1 MAHKS
6 ELLFVDPLVPDLNTL
21 LENLRPEVRAIVL
34 DGARPAARQMAE
46 ALVGIEGLDAIH
58 IVAHG
63 APGRVCF
70 TSGEWS
76 VDTLPVHAKDLARIG
91 SALAQEGDVRLWS
104 CDVARGSFGASFIGA
119 LEHEFGAGVAA
130 ACGPIGDMR
139 RGGTWRLERSN
150 CNGQY
155 LPFAPEMQSTYA
167 GLLAVVD
174 DYVTISGSVGNGS
187 GHLSSGTYYIETTIG
202 GVVTVVGSFTIPNI
216 TNVAFQLNVLVSSTG
231 NYTVV
236 NFFGLT
242 VDGTS
247 SGETFTLTGPN
258 SNVGWGVRNCSVERQ
273 AVANRVATVPAGGVL
288 TIICGDR
295 EFLAKAGLVDVGF
308 NEKDVVF
315 GGRYRKAELGKVE
328 ACLIPAAFSIVSCQ
342 FVKGFR
348 ACRPLLERFKCLA
361 DEAVFVAQV
370 SQAPCVLQPCHPRFF
385 VPAFHVRALGKG
397 CGGFDILAGIS
408 VGPRKI
414 KPVPSVVGL
423 KVERRFE

>member
-258 SNVGWGVRNCSVERQ
+258 SNVGPTG
-273 AVANRVATVPAGGVL
+273 ATGSTGSTGATGATGSTGATGATGATGRTGATGSTGATGG
-288 TIICGDR
+288 T
-295 EFLAKAGLVDVGF
+295 
-308 NEKDVVF
+308 
-315 GGRYRKAELGKVE
+315 GGTGSTGATG
-328 ACLIPAAFSIVSCQ
+328 ATGAT
-342 FVKGFR
+342 
-348 ACRPLLERFKCLA
+348 
-361 DEAVFVAQV
+361 
-370 SQAPCVLQPCHPRFF
+370 
-385 VPAFHVRALGKG
+385 
-397 CGGFDILAGIS
+397 GGTGGTGSTGATGATGATGGTGS
-408 VGPRKI
+408 TGATGATGATGGTG
-414 KPVPSVVGL
+414 STGATGATGATGG
-423 KVERRFE
+423 